1 MRLRLAFAIAAALV
15 LSGPGLAVDRGEAQ
29 HLGSFTWRGS
39 QPWFGGFSAIE
50 MAPDGMGMTVLS
62 DRATILTARLR
73 RDGDQI
79 TGVEIDAVHKV
90 RSSKNKVLKGR
101 VGDSEGLAIGPDGV
115 IYISFEGVARVAR
128 YTRPDGPAEVLP
140 RPGAFRHMARN
151 GAFEGLAMDARGR
164 LYTLPESGRTADG
177 SIPVYRWDGRAWST
191 AFHLEQRGDFLPVA
205 ADFGPDGRLYVLERD
220 TGAIGFRSRLRRWNV
235 TANGVAGE
243 ETLFQSRISSHDNL
257 EGLSVWRDGQGR
269 LRATMVSD
277 DNFLVLQ
284 RTELVEYL
292 LPD

>member
-29 HLGSFTWRGS
+29 HLGSFTWRGT

-50 MAPDGMGMTVLS
+50 MTPDGMGMTVLS

-79 TGVEIDAVHKV
+79 SGVEIDTVHKV

-128 YTRPDGPAEVLP
+128 YTRPDGRAEVLP
-140 RPGAFRHMARN
+140 RPDAFRHMARN

-164 LYTLPESGRTADG
+164 LYTLPESSRAGDG

>member
-1 MRLRLAFAIAAALV
+1 MRLRLAFAIAAGLV

-50 MAPDGMGMTVLS
+50 MASDGIGMTVLS
-62 DRATILTARLR
+62 DRATILTARVQ

-79 TGVEIDAVHKV
+79 TGVEIDTVHKV

-128 YTRPDGPAEVLP
+128 YTRPDGPAKVLP
-140 RPGAFRHMARN
+140 RPDAFRHMARN
-151 GAFEGLAMDARGR
+151 GAFEALAMDARGR
-164 LYTLPESGRTADG
+164 LYTLPESSRAADG
-177 SIPVYRWDGRAWST
+177 SIPVYRWDGRAWRT
-191 AFHLEQRGDFLPVA
+191 AFHLEQLGEYLPVA
-205 ADFGPDGRLYVLERD
+205 ADFGPDGRFYVLERD

-235 TANGVAGE
+235 TANGVTGE
-243 ETLFQSRISSHDNL
+243 EILFQSRLTAHDNL
-257 EGLSVWRDGQGR
+257 EGVSVWRDGQGR

-277 DNFLVLQ
+277 NNFLVLQ

>member
-1 MRLRLAFAIAAALV
+1 MRLRLALAIAAALV

-50 MAPDGMGMTVLS
+50 MTPDGMGMTVLS

-79 TGVEIDAVHKV
+79 IGVEIDAVHKV

-128 YTRPDGPAEVLP
+128 YARPDAPAVVLP
-140 RPGAFRHMARN
+140 RPDAFRHMARN
-151 GAFEGLAMDARGR
+151 GADRK
-164 LYTLPESGRTADG
+164 
-177 SIPVYRWDGRAWST
+177 
-191 AFHLEQRGDFLPVA
+191 
-205 ADFGPDGRLYVLERD
+205 
-220 TGAIGFRSRLRRWNV
+220 
-235 TANGVAGE
+235 
-243 ETLFQSRISSHDNL
+243 
-257 EGLSVWRDGQGR
+257 SV
-269 LRATMVSD
+269 V
-277 DNFLVLQ
+277 
-284 RTELVEYL
+284 
-292 LPD
+292 